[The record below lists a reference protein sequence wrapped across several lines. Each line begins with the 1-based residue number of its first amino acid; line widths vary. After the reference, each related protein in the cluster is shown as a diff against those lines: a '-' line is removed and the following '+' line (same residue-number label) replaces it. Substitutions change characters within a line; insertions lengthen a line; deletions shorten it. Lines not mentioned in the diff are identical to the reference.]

1 MKRWGVGWE
10 MRRVVFLGGGGGGE
24 NMKEGRDVKE
34 MREGGKEG
42 GRGMMMKVRGDQK
55 GDEEFRFMP
64 GWWHLGFLV

>member
-1 MKRWGVGWE
+1 
-10 MRRVVFLGGGGGGE
+10 
-24 NMKEGRDVKE
+24 MKEGRDVKE